1 MLSVLVIF
9 SLQIKTIK
17 GEASDNK
24 IFGFWGLKKS
34 VLAEARRNMLNQA
47 NLEGSARA
55 VINER
60 IEVHRSYMFIL
71 ETYTIVVTAEVIE
84 FTE

>member
-9 SLQIKTIK
+9 SLQITTIK

-24 IFGFWGLKKS
+24 IFGFLGLKKS

>member
-1 MLSVLVIF
+1 
-9 SLQIKTIK
+9 
-17 GEASDNK
+17 
-24 IFGFWGLKKS
+24 
-34 VLAEARRNMLNQA
+34 MLNQA
-47 NLEGSARA
+47 NLEGSARV

>member
-1 MLSVLVIF
+1 M
-9 SLQIKTIK
+9 
-17 GEASDNK
+17 
-24 IFGFWGLKKS
+24 KKS